1 MKLALVVTTE
11 GNAFEIGT
19 SIDEA
24 AQLEEH
30 AGGLVEPVMLSNSL
44 IMWCN
49 EEGKIRELPRNKMAS
64 IAWEMF
70 CGKND
75 YIAGNVIFTGGVDIE
90 GELESLDE
98 SRLELLRG
106 ILALSEL
113 GELV

>member
-19 SIDEA
+19 STDEA

-30 AGGLVEPVMLSNSL
+30 AGGLVEPVMLSNDL
-44 IMWCN
+44 TMWCN
-49 EEGKIRELPRNKMAS
+49 EVGKIRELPINKMATL
-64 IAWEMF
+64 AWEMF
-70 CGKND
+70 CGNSG
-75 YIAGNVIFTGGVDIE
+75 YIAGNVVFTGGVDIS
-90 GELESLDE
+90 GELGSLDA
-98 SRLELLRG
+98 SILERLRG